1 MKKNQHSWRRLWRR
15 TGEQHGGWFRVWE
28 SVGGGG
34 RGRKR
39 RRRKEEGRMFEERQT
54 VGLGKV
60 QKPWQIFLYGHLFS
74 EIRASSLFYQFSYA
88 ACQKR
93 RSERNILGEWTYEKM
108 MIHELKSFGLDA
120 PKLRFNLQVCPE
132 SPDSSTCADSA
143 PSCALIFKVFL
154 PSFLSFFGWSLI

>member
-28 SVGGGG
+28 SVGGEGAREG
-34 RGRKR
+34 E
-39 RRRKEEGRMFEERQT
+39 EEGGGAYVWRKTDSRAR
-54 VGLGKV
+54 KSS
-60 QKPWQIFLYGHLFS
+60 KPWQIFLYGHLFS